1 MNQEKKERLI
11 KIGIEEYI
19 NNNFDNASLNIILK
33 KAEIS
38 KGSFYHEFNS
48 KLDLYIYIIEY
59 ISKLDKVDT
68 KNIKPTSQTT
78 GLLDAK
84 REDLINQKD
93 CLTLEEALSGTENT
107 HNGYFKVSAI
117 LEK

>member
-1 MNQEKKERLI
+1 MT
-11 KIGIEEYI
+11 
-19 NNNFDNASLNIILK
+19 NITKQQITHIAKLAK
-33 KAEIS
+33 LEIS
-38 KGSFYHEFNS
+38 EKEIAKFQKQLSN
-48 KLDLYIYIIEY
+48 IIEY

>member
-1 MNQEKKERLI
+1 MTNITKQQITHIAKLAKLKVSEKEIAKFQEQLS
-11 KIGIEEYI
+11 
-19 NNNFDNASLNIILK
+19 N
-33 KAEIS
+33 
-38 KGSFYHEFNS
+38 
-48 KLDLYIYIIEY
+48 IIEY
-59 ISKLDKVDT
+59 VSELDKVNT
-68 KNIKPTSQTT
+68 KNIKPISQTT

-107 HNGYFKVSAI
+107 YNGYFKVSAI